1 MTDPYYRYDTTET
14 EVYPDEVTR
23 LRPRS
28 GRVRTILLVVAIV
41 MGLGGAGLIWTGV
54 TRPVGLEPVAEVGTI
69 PQPGAV
75 LADPPAEAPAEESQP
90 SASPAP
96 RAVATPLARSTPV
109 SIEVPSIGMTSTL
122 LSLGLNQDKTVEVP
136 KDFSKAGWYR
146 NGPTPGQKG
155 ASVILGHVDS
165 FRGPAVFF
173 QLSKLKPGDKVRVKR
188 SDGKTATFT
197 VDARR
202 QYPKAKFPAKDVYGA
217 VDYAGLR
224 LVTCGGEFDS
234 KARSY
239 LDNIVVYAHLS
250 ATTTV

>member
-1 MTDPYYRYDTTET
+1 MTEPHYRYATTENA
-14 EVYPDEVTR
+14 VYPEEVTR

-28 GRVRTILLVVAIV
+28 GRVRTILLVVAV
-41 MGLGGAGLIWTGV
+41 VLGLSGTGLIWTGV
-54 TRPVGLEPVAEVGTI
+54 TRPVGLEPVAEAGTI
-69 PQPGAV
+69 PEAGAV
-75 LADPPAEAPAEESQP
+75 IADPPAEAPVEESQP

-96 RAVATPLARSTPV
+96 RAVATPLGRSAPV
-109 SIEVPSIGMTSTL
+109 SIEAPSIGVTSTL
-122 LSLGLNQDKTVEVP
+122 LSLGLNQDRTVEVP

-146 NGPTPGQKG
+146 NGPTPGETG

-165 FRGPAVFF
+165 VRGPAVFF
-173 QLSKLKPGDKVRVKR
+173 QLAKLKPGDKVRVKR

-202 QYPKAKFPAKDVYGA
+202 QYPKAKFPAKDVYGE
-217 VDYAGLR
+217 VDYPGLR